1 MARRFY
7 VFSVIVLC
15 QASRKIQLKEKK
27 KKLKSKGILSGVF
40 VLSRTTTCAN
50 PVNCLI
56 DPCQGATRRNYTN
69 AVSQI
74 TVGDAIEISTLA
86 AKRSTV
92 DKNQFSY
99 DLWISLFK
107 IN

>member
-69 AVSQI
+69 AVCRANYCGGCNRNFY
-74 TVGDAIEISTLA
+74 VGC
-86 AKRSTV
+86 KKV
-92 DKNQFSY
+92 DCG
-99 DLWISLFK
+99 
-107 IN
+107 